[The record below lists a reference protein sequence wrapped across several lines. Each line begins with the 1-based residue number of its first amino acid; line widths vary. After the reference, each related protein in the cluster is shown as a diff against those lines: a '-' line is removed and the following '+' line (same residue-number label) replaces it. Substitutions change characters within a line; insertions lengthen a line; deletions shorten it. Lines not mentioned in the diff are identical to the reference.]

1 MFYHFKNPPQ
11 FCVFSFLYDRPY
23 TLSKGSHFTA
33 TEMHYFQKRSLVSTD
48 LFMSHSSH
56 FVRKESGVVR
66 SNKWMLKGEK
76 VVRSQQEMYMYF
88 FFQSSVL
95 APSFPTVVRL
105 RTTSPGICSEQPR
118 SACEAAERLQ
128 TAEGQGRLGG
138 IRSGAVL
145 VIETLLRSFWK
156 RK

>member
-88 FFQSSVL
+88 FVSKLRFSTLIPHGGTFTHNLSGDL
-95 APSFPTVVRL
+95 FGAAAVRL
-105 RTTSPGICSEQPR
+105 RGCR
-118 SACEAAERLQ
+118 AAPN
-128 TAEGQGRLGG
+128 
-138 IRSGAVL
+138 S
-145 VIETLLRSFWK
+145 
-156 RK
+156 